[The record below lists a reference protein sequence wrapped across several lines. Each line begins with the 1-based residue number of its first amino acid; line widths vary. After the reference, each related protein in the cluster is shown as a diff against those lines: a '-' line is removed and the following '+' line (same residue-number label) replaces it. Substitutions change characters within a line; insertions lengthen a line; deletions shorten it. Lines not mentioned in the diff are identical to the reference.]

1 MICFESQYGDSGGI
15 SWDVGAIHTGQW
27 TGVLLRE
34 VLADAGLDLE
44 RYLCSGRDEEYC
56 HCQFA
61 AVDGENWMSGL
72 LRISQGY
79 GIILSLFLQV
89 WRPPFPSTR
98 PWLRKVAE
106 VAAFVC

>member
-1 MICFESQYGDSGGI
+1 
-15 SWDVGAIHTGQW
+15 
-27 TGVLLRE
+27 VLLRE

-72 LRISQGY
+72 LVSLRATVSSLLCFCRFGGLHSPRQGP
-79 GIILSLFLQV
+79 GSE
-89 WRPPFPSTR
+89 R
-98 PWLRKVAE
+98 
-106 VAAFVC
+106 